1 MKKDRLPSSS
11 AGFPGKCLLFPAVF
25 LDRDGTL
32 IKDLNYAAD
41 HEQVVLLPGAAE
53 ALRTM
58 QELGFK
64 LIVISNQS
72 GVGRGMISPE
82 EAAAVHSK
90 FVRLMRQSGVALDG
104 VYYCPHAP
112 SAGCDCR
119 KPLPGLVLLAAKEH
133 GIDLT
138 RSLFVGDKQT
148 DVETGANAGMR
159 SLLLASRGTD
169 GAPDWNEVL
178 RHLARASG
186 RTHNPML

>member
-1 MKKDRLPSSS
+1 MKKDLLPSSS
-11 AGFPGKCLLFPAVF
+11 AGPPGKCLLFPAVF

-41 HEQVVLLPGAAE
+41 QEQVVLLPGAAE

-58 QELGFK
+58 RELGFK

-72 GVGRGMISPE
+72 GVGRRMISPKQ
-82 EAAAVHSK
+82 AAAVHSK
-90 FVRLMRQSGVALDG
+90 FVCLLRQAGVALDG

-112 SAGCDCR
+112 SAECDCR

-133 GIDLT
+133 SIDLT
-138 RSLFVGDKQT
+138 RSVFVGDKQT
-148 DVETGANAGMR
+148 DVETGTNAGMR
-159 SLLLASRGTD
+159 SLLLTPRRTD

-178 RHLARASG
+178 RRISDKSERAR
-186 RTHNPML
+186 